1 MESEAFSIKSISID
15 PEVSPLGGP
24 VNISMDFYSPLVL
37 NSAVWKVF
45 YQIDTIRK
53 RKMFEVLSL
62 DPRDFSAGVNGIIF
76 NLPPIQIGDTQS
88 LTAGVLVLT
97 LSMGTE
103 ELLGINMIVQVT
115 QKDGQIFKT
124 IFSPLE

>member
-1 MESEAFSIKSISID
+1 MESEAFSIKLISID

-24 VNISMDFYSPLVL
+24 VRISMDFYSPLVL

-62 DPRDFSAGVNGIIF
+62 DPRDFSAGINSITF
-76 NLPPIQIGDTQS
+76 NLPSMQIEGTQS